1 MTDQLVEVEGK
12 KYQLKE
18 PTISSW
24 SKIMML
30 KNILNEE
37 DMYIKMIEEVTGLP
51 KDKILNA
58 DASTIKSIGDKIS
71 KHLNQDSKELYSKI
85 EHNGQK
91 YNLIDVNKISFGQFV
106 DIDTFLSKD
115 ESYRISNLNE
125 LAAYL
130 YVENGIEYGQSD
142 FKKRI
147 EDMKDL
153 PIKYV
158 EGSLFFLSNLGRGLQ
173 ELSHLYFQSKVMWAI
188 MRIKITSAIIT
199 DGIAQL
205 VSLPKTRFGKLT
217 MSLLYP
223 LWLVLTIFLMLL
235 ISITKKI
242 KEIIN
247 YKQ

>member
-1 MTDQLVEVEGK
+1 MTQEIIEIEGK

-18 PTISSW
+18 PTIATW

-30 KNILNEE
+30 KDILNEE
-37 DMYIKMIEEVTGLP
+37 DIFIRMIEEVTGLS
-51 KDKILNA
+51 KQEILNC
-58 DASTIKSIGDKIS
+58 DAKTIKQVGDKIS
-71 KHLNQDSKELYSKI
+71 KYFNKDSKELYPKI
-85 EHNGQK
+85 EHNFQK
-91 YNLIDVNKISFGQFV
+91 YNLFDVNKLSFGQFV

-115 ESYRISNLNE
+115 ESYRLSNLNE

-130 YVENGIEYGQSD
+130 YVEDGIEYSQSD

-158 EGSLFFLSNLGRGLQ
+158 EGSLFFLSSLGKGLQ
-173 ELSHLYFQSKVMWAI
+173 ELSHLYSQSKLMWWI
-188 MRIKITSAIIT
+188 MRIKIISVVIT

-205 VSLPKTRFGKLT
+205 VSLPKTRFGRLT

-223 LWLVLTIFLMLL
+223 LWLVLTIFVMLL
-235 ISITKKI
+235 TSTAKKI

>member
-1 MTDQLVEVEGK
+1 MTEQLVEIEGK

-18 PTISSW
+18 PTIASW

-30 KNILNEE
+30 KDILNEE
-37 DMYIKMIEEVTGLP
+37 DMYIKMIEEVTGLS
-51 KDKILNA
+51 KEQILNA
-58 DASTIKSIGDKIS
+58 NATTIKEVGDKIS
-71 KHLNQDSKELYSKI
+71 KYLNKDSKELYPKI

-91 YNLIDVNKISFGQFV
+91 YNLLDVNKISFGQFV
-106 DIDTFLSKD
+106 DIDTYLGKD
-115 ESYRISNLNE
+115 ESYRISNMNE

-130 YVENGIEYGQSD
+130 YVEDGVEYGNSD

-158 EGSLFFLSNLGRGLQ
+158 EGSLFFLSNLGKGLQ
-173 ELSHLYFQSKVMWAI
+173 ELSHLYSQSKLMWMI
-188 MRIKITSAIIT
+188 MRMKITLAIIT

-205 VSLPKTRFGKLT
+205 VSLPKTRYGRLT
-217 MSLLYP
+217 MLLLYP
-223 LWLVLTIFLMLL
+223 LWLVLTIFVMLS